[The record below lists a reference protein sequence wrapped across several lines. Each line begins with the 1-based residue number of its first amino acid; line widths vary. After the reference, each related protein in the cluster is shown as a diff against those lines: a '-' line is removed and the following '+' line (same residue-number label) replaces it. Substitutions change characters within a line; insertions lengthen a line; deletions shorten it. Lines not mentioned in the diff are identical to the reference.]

1 MVGTEIAMCT
11 AKERVIMLLLILLLF
26 AFESLTAGNAVFDNK
41 GITHKAIL
49 RTPAAHNKTLKVRL
63 KDITRFSGIR
73 DNQLVGY
80 GLVVGLNGTGDTLAS
95 SPYTKES
102 LTGMLERLGVNI
114 RNNAIPSGKNV
125 AAVMVT
131 AKLPPF
137 ARTGSTID
145 VVVSALGDAK
155 DLNGGT
161 LLVTPL
167 MGADGEVYAVGQG
180 EVVVSGFLA
189 TGAAA
194 SQTTGVPT
202 TGKIPNGAIIEKEI
216 VFELTG
222 LRTQTLSLHSHDLTT
237 ARRIAESI
245 NQHFKRDV
253 ARTKDSGSIEIDMPV
268 GSEQHIIEAMTQIEQ
283 LEIEPDQVAKVI
295 IDPAGVIVMGQK
307 VRISPVA
314 LTHGSITVRIAES
327 ASVYQPNPFTQVVN
341 PAIDQ
346 QALQTLG
353 VTFNAAMNGQ
363 NANPQLLQGSVI
375 NAYNVNLGSGNA
387 AYNAGNNTGVVSTAG
402 ASGLMNQS
410 PSLISAALNSNTPL
424 QQATVVKQTDLNV
437 TEEKG
442 KFAIIDG
449 ATDLEDLVNGL
460 NLLGTSPREMAQIL
474 QSIKA
479 AGALHAEV
487 VVS

>member
-1 MVGTEIAMCT
+1 MF
-11 AKERVIMLLLILLLF
+11 LLILFLF
-26 AFESLTAGNAVFDNK
+26 AIQNISAEETAVSDK
-41 GITHKAIL
+41 GLTHKAIV

-63 KDITRFSGIR
+63 KDISRFAGIR

-145 VVVSALGDAK
+145 IVVSALGDAK

-180 EVVVSGFLA
+180 EIIVSGYA
-189 TGAAA
+189 AIGAAA

-202 TGKIPNGAIIEKEI
+202 TGKIPNGAIVEKEI
-216 VFELTG
+216 FFHLTD

-245 NQHFKRDV
+245 NNHFKHNV
-253 ARTKDSGSIEIDMPV
+253 ARTKDSGSIEIDMPS
-268 GSEQHIIEAMTQIEQ
+268 GSEQHVIEAMTQIEQ

-295 IDPAGVIVMGQK
+295 IDPSGVIVLGQK

-314 LTHGSITVRIAES
+314 LTHGSVTVRIAES

-353 VTFNAAMNGQ
+353 VTFNAAMNSQ
-363 NANPQLLQGSVI
+363 NQSPQLLQGSVI
-375 NAYNVNLGSGNA
+375 NAYNVNLGSS
-387 AYNAGNNTGVVSTAG
+387 NNNGVVSNG
-402 ASGLMNQS
+402 NASNLLSQS
-410 PSLISAALNSNTPL
+410 PSLINATLNSNTPL

-437 TEEKG
+437 TDAKG
-442 KFAIIDG
+442 KFAIIDC
-449 ATDLEDLVNGL
+449 AADLEDLVNGL

-479 AGALHAEV
+479 SGALHAEV
-487 VVS
+487 VVN

>member
-1 MVGTEIAMCT
+1 MF
-11 AKERVIMLLLILLLF
+11 LLILFLF
-26 AFESLTAGNAVFDNK
+26 AIQNISAEETAVSDK
-41 GITHKAIL
+41 GLTHKAIV

-63 KDITRFSGIR
+63 KDISRFAGIR

-145 VVVSALGDAK
+145 IVVSALGDAK

-180 EVVVSGFLA
+180 EIIVSGYAA

-202 TGKIPNGAIIEKEI
+202 TGKIPNGAIVEKEI
-216 VFELTG
+216 FFHLTD

-245 NQHFKRDV
+245 NNHFKHNV
-253 ARTKDSGSIEIDMPV
+253 ARTKDSGSIEIDMPS
-268 GSEQHIIEAMTQIEQ
+268 GSEQHVIEAMTQIEQ

-295 IDPAGVIVMGQK
+295 IDPSGVIVLGQK

-314 LTHGSITVRIAES
+314 LTHGSVTVRIAES

-353 VTFNAAMNGQ
+353 VTFNAAMNSQ
-363 NANPQLLQGSVI
+363 NQSPQLLQGSVI
-375 NAYNVNLGSGNA
+375 NAYNVNLGSS
-387 AYNAGNNTGVVSTAG
+387 NNNGVVSNG
-402 ASGLMNQS
+402 NASNLLSQS
-410 PSLISAALNSNTPL
+410 PSLINATLNSNTPL

-437 TEEKG
+437 TDAKG
-442 KFAIIDG
+442 KFAIIDC
-449 ATDLEDLVNGL
+449 AADLEDLVNGL

-479 AGALHAEV
+479 SGALHAEV
-487 VVS
+487 VVN

>member
-1 MVGTEIAMCT
+1 MF
-11 AKERVIMLLLILLLF
+11 LLILFLF
-26 AFESLTAGNAVFDNK
+26 AIQNISAEETAVSDK
-41 GITHKAIL
+41 GLTHKAIV

-63 KDITRFSGIR
+63 KDISRFAGIR

-145 VVVSALGDAK
+145 IVVSALGDAK

-180 EVVVSGFLA
+180 EIIVSGYA
-189 TGAAA
+189 AIGAAA

-202 TGKIPNGAIIEKEI
+202 TGKIPNGAIVEKEI
-216 VFELTG
+216 FFHLTD

-245 NQHFKRDV
+245 NNHFKHNV
-253 ARTKDSGSIEIDMPV
+253 ARTKDSGSIEIDMPS
-268 GSEQHIIEAMTQIEQ
+268 GSEQHVIEAMTQIEQ

-295 IDPAGVIVMGQK
+295 IDPSGVIVLGQK

-314 LTHGSITVRIAES
+314 LTHGSVTVRIAES
-327 ASVYQPNPFTQVVN
+327 ASVYQPNPFTQVLN

-353 VTFNAAMNGQ
+353 VTFNAAMNSQ
-363 NANPQLLQGSVI
+363 NQSPQLLQGSVI
-375 NAYNVNLGSGNA
+375 NAYNVNLGSS
-387 AYNAGNNTGVVSTAG
+387 NNNGVVSNG
-402 ASGLMNQS
+402 NASNLLSQS
-410 PSLISAALNSNTPL
+410 PSLINATLNSNTPL

-437 TEEKG
+437 TDAKG
-442 KFAIIDG
+442 KFAIIDC
-449 ATDLEDLVNGL
+449 AADLEDLVNGL

-479 AGALHAEV
+479 SGALHAEV
-487 VVS
+487 VVN